1 MTRLAYRPVLL
12 PWHTGRMTHQLTLK
26 LPEEDLAR
34 LDELIRAGRF
44 PNRHAA
50 LRAAFERML
59 DAEVEALID
68 ADIVAGY
75 GRVPDGDDPFV
86 EAQAGAAT
94 RRSILDEPW

>member
-1 MTRLAYRPVLL
+1 MAQ
-12 PWHTGRMTHQLTLK
+12 QLTLK

-34 LDELIRAGRF
+34 LDALIRAGRF

-59 DAEVEALID
+59 DAEGEALVD
-68 ADIVAGY
+68 AAIVAGY
-75 GRVPDGDDPFV
+75 RRVPDGDDPFIA
-86 EAQAGAAT
+86 AQADAAA